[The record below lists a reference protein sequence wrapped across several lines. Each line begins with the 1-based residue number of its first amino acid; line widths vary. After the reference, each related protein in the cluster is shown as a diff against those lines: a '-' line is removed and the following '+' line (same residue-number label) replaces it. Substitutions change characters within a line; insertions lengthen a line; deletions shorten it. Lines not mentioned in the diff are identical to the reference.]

1 MIGQTEWQNLLR
13 QAKAQCDFL
22 IAGVVA
28 DEVPIAQK
36 GVTPVVPLAEP
47 VEIVRNV
54 RYVDLAFPAMTA
66 DKLEIWPARFG
77 STSFSKATTGAA
89 PRR

>member
-1 MIGQTEWQNLLR
+1 LIGQTEWQNLLR

-22 IAGVVA
+22 IAGLVA

-54 RYVDLAFPAMTA
+54 RYVDLAPCHRYGDAILCEMS
-66 DKLEIWPARFG
+66 G
-77 STSFSKATTGAA
+77 SLS
-89 PRR
+89 RCRLH

>member
-1 MIGQTEWQNLLR
+1 LIGQTEWQNLLR

-47 VEIVRNV
+47 VVLKGAGVEVDYTIGAGPAVR
-54 RYVDLAFPAMTA
+54 RA
-66 DKLEIWPARFG
+66 
-77 STSFSKATTGAA
+77 S
-89 PRR
+89 